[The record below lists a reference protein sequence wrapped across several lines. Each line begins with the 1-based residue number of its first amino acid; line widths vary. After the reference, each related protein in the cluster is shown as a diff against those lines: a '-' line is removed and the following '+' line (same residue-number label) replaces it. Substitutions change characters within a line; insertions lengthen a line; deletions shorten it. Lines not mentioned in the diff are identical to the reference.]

1 MFDQLAAVLQ
11 IQPWPPRPDALF
23 WSALTLVVGGLLGEG
38 VQRAFGLP
46 RIVGYSLA
54 GLALAFSGHGLADGR
69 LPGSLRVIVD
79 LALGLLLF
87 ELGSR
92 LRLRWLR
99 LNPALLWTSGAEVV
113 LSFATVAV
121 ALIGVGLETPVALAG
136 ASLVVAASGSVV
148 GRVAG
153 ELKADGQ
160 VTERMIMLT
169 VLNTLF
175 AVLVHRLLIGGLHV
189 DRSGDWLRAVLQPLY
204 VFAGSVLVAALL
216 ARLVAW
222 IARRLDLRN
231 ENSVLLLL
239 GMILLA
245 LSLARWFNLSTL
257 LVPLLAG
264 VVLRNST
271 ERPWVWPRHFGTAGG
286 VLVLMLFVV
295 TGSAWSLQALALGAA
310 AALLLLAGRIAAKA
324 LAVVTLARW
333 SGLEARQGLAL
344 ALSLAP
350 ISGTTLVLFADL
362 QAAQPEVAAT
372 LAPAILSAI
381 AVMELLGPRAVQ
393 WSLRLAGEVP
403 AGATRP
409 GGLAA

>member
-1 MFDQLAAVLQ
+1 MVPELAALLQ
-11 IQPWPPRPDALF
+11 IDPWPPRPDALF
-23 WSALTLVVGGLLGEG
+23 WSALTLVVGGVLGEL
-38 VQRAFGLP
+38 VQRALGLP

-54 GLALAFSGHGLADGR
+54 GMALAFSGHGPNDGR
-69 LPGSLRVIVD
+69 LLGSLRVIVD
-79 LALGLLLF
+79 LALALLLF

-99 LNPALLWTSGAEVV
+99 LNPALVWTSIAESLLSFVAVAVV
-113 LSFATVAV
+113 LVGLGMDLHVALVGATLTVAV
-121 ALIGVGLETPVALAG
+121 
-136 ASLVVAASGSVV
+136 SAAVV
-148 GRVAG
+148 GRVAS

-160 VTERMIMLT
+160 VTERVIMLT

-175 AVLVHRLLIGGLHV
+175 AVLAHRLLIGALHLE
-189 DRSGDWLRAVLQPLY
+189 RSGDLLRAVLQPLY
-204 VFAGSVLVAALL
+204 VFAGSVVLAWAL

-239 GMILLA
+239 GMIVLA

-295 TGSAWSLQALALGAA
+295 VGSAWSMQAVALGAA
-310 AALLLLAGRIAAKA
+310 AAVLLLGARFAAKA
-324 LAVVTLARW
+324 LVVVALARW
-333 SGLEARQGLAL
+333 SGIEARQGLSL
-344 ALSLAP
+344 ALTLAP

-362 QAAQPEVAAT
+362 HVAQPEVAAL
-372 LAPAILSAI
+372 LAPVVLSAI
-381 AVMELLGPRAVQ
+381 AVMELLGPLAVQ
-393 WSLRLAGEVP
+393 WGLRMAGEVP

-409 GGLAA
+409 GGLVV

>member
-1 MFDQLAAVLQ
+1 MFTEIAALLQ
-11 IQPWPPRPDALF
+11 IDPWPPRPDALF
-23 WSALTLVVGGLLGEG
+23 WSALTLVVGGLLGEF
-38 VQRAFGLP
+38 VQRVLGWP

-54 GLALAFSGHGLADGR
+54 GMALAFSGHGPTDGR
-69 LPGSLRVIVD
+69 LAGSLRVIVD
-79 LALGLLLF
+79 LALALLLF

-99 LNPALLWTSGAEVV
+99 LNPALVWTSVAESLLSFVAVAVV
-113 LSFATVAV
+113 LAVLGLDLHASLVGATLTVAV
-121 ALIGVGLETPVALAG
+121 SG
-136 ASLVVAASGSVV
+136 AVV

-160 VTERMIMLT
+160 VTERVIMLT

-175 AVLVHRLLIGGLHV
+175 AVLAHRLLIGALHLE
-189 DRSGDWLRAVLQPLY
+189 RSGDWLRAVLQPLY
-204 VFAGSVLVAALL
+204 VFAGSGVLAWLL

-295 TGSAWSLQALALGAA
+295 VGSAWSVEALALGAA
-310 AALLLLAGRIAAKA
+310 AAVLLLAARFAAKA
-324 LAVVTLARW
+324 LVVVALARW
-333 SGLEARQGLAL
+333 SGIEARQGVAL
-344 ALSLAP
+344 ALTLAP

-362 QAAQPEVAAT
+362 HLAQPEVAAA
-372 LAPAILSAI
+372 LAPVVLSAI
-381 AVMELLGPRAVQ
+381 AVMELLGPLAVQ
-393 WSLRLAGEVP
+393 WGLRMAGDVP

-409 GGLAA
+409 GGLVA